1 VQDPL
6 IALLG
11 AVVVALIT
19 TAVQWALHRREQRGA
34 EAQWQ
39 ADRRFPAYVEFLA
52 TATELSALI
61 GNHAS
66 LLARGSRLRP
76 WEPLVGMWLT
86 RHIPRL
92 HGAWASLTK
101 SLAEIRLLGTSDV
114 VAAAEEL
121 LSTVEQEL
129 ASVTRQGRTQQTQ
142 GLPGDRARRIASA
155 IERMRDACRQEL
167 GQGELEA
174 LPAPRGSGYSVPMLL

>member
-1 VQDPL
+1 MPDPL
-6 IALLG
+6 IPLLG
-11 AVVVALIT
+11 AVVVAVIT
-19 TAVQWALHRREQRGA
+19 TAAQWTLHRREQRGA
-34 EAQWQ
+34 AAQWH
-39 ADRRFPAYVEFLA
+39 ADRRFPAYVAFLA

-61 GNHAS
+61 GNHDS
-66 LLARGSRLRP
+66 LLGRGYRFRP

-101 SLAEIRLLGTSDV
+101 SLAEIRLLGTSEV

-129 ASVTRQGRTQQTQ
+129 ASVTRQGRMQRTS
-142 GLPGDRARRIASA
+142 GLPADRARRIASA
-155 IERMRDACRQEL
+155 IEGMRDACRHEL
-167 GQGELEA
+167 GQARLEPP
-174 LPAPRGSGYSVPMLL
+174 PASRDSGYSLP

>member
-1 VQDPL
+1 MQDPV

-11 AVVVALIT
+11 AVAVAIIT
-19 TAVQWALHRREQRGA
+19 TAAQWALHHRDQRGA
-34 EAQWQ
+34 KAQWH

-61 GNHAS
+61 GNHAN
-66 LLARGSRLRP
+66 LLASGSRLRP

-101 SLAEIRLLGTSDV
+101 SQAEIRLLGTSDV
-114 VAAAEEL
+114 VAAAEETL
-121 LSTVEQEL
+121 ATIEQEL
-129 ASVTRQGRTQQTQ
+129 SSVTRHGRAQGTA
-142 GLPGDRARRIASA
+142 GLPDDRARRIGFA
-155 IERMRDACRQEL
+155 IERMRDACRHEL
-167 GQGELEA
+167 GQATLEA
-174 LPAPRGSGYSVPMLL
+174 LSAPRGSGYSLP